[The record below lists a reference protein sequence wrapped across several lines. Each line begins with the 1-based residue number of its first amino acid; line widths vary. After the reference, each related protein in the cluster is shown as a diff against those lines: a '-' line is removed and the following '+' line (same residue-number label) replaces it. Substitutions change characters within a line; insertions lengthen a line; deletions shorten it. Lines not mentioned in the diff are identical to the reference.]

1 MTLNLGATNC
11 QGPITDAT
19 DVVVGNT
26 TTSYA
31 SSFLGI
37 APLML
42 IAWESSDM
50 AVFTPPS
57 APLLQVVAATATSV
71 NSTSASD
78 STTSIGNANDIAASA
93 TDVRSLRTDTLPV
106 SGLGQEAKIGI
117 GVGAACGVLL
127 VCTSIGMLLYRR
139 RVRQSREKTSNGQ
152 PARETDGVGIV
163 AKAELA
169 GDSHVREIDSREVY
183 AETDDANARHELE
196 GNWHGYEVRGT

>member
-1 MTLNLGATNC
+1 MVADLCVYTSMTLNLGATNC

-26 TTSYA
+26 TTSYT

-78 STTSIGNANDIAASA
+78 STTSA
-93 TDVRSLRTDTLPV
+93 TSVNTDTLPV
-106 SGLGQEAKIGI
+106 SELAQEAKIGI
-117 GVGAACGVLL
+117 GVGTACGVLL
-127 VCTSIGMLLYRR
+127 VCTSIGMLIYRR
-139 RVRQSREKTSNGQ
+139 RVRRSREKSKIGQ
-152 PARETDGVGIV
+152 AAGETDGAGIV

-169 GDSHVREIDSREVY
+169 GDSHVREIDIREVY

-196 GNWHGYEVRGT
+196 GDWHGYEVRGA